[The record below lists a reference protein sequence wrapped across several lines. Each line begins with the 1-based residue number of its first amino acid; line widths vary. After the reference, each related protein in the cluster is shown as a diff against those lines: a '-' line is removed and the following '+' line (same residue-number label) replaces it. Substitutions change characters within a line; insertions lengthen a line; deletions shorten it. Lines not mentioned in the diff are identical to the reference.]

1 MITLHVK
8 ISEEGKLCQVSVRP
22 EMKDPTKEEKRMGGV
37 LAEAICTILDIHML
51 IEGNGTI
58 MRAETEEQME
68 VAMKI
73 AGFKNGKPPSPPET

>member
-1 MITLHVK
+1 
-8 ISEEGKLCQVSVRP
+8 
-22 EMKDPTKEEKRMGGV
+22 MGGV